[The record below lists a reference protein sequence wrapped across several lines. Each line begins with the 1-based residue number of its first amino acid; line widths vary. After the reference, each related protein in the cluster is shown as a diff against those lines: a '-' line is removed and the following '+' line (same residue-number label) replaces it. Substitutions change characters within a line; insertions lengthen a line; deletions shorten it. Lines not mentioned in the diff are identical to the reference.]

1 MNFSLGNIWYLL
13 LLLLLPVIAI
23 LVFGF
28 KKWKLER
35 KNIFADSKF
44 QRELFSK
51 EYQFSKFLPYLY
63 FLAFLFLIFAMVDV
77 LSGKQEM
84 KLKLK
89 TNSVIFVLD
98 VSNSMNA
105 QDVQPSRLE
114 LAKAIIINSI
124 QNMNDSKVGIV
135 VFAGDA
141 ESIMPLTSD
150 YSAAE
155 TYLSS
160 LETTIIGRQ
169 GTDFLKAVKVAA
181 QKFKNVPK
189 GARKIILISDGEDNE
204 GNDKAALEEAQKEGI
219 TINSVGIGSDE
230 GAPIPIYEFGQLMG
244 YKTDIN
250 GETIIT
256 KRQMQALMTLAY
268 DTEGEYID
276 GNDINTAIPKILNLV
291 KKQKSGDEM
300 IINSQF
306 EVHYYQYFLG
316 VSLLLFLL
324 IYYLN
329 PKKDFNL

>member
-1 MNFSLGNIWYLL
+1 MNLSLGNIWYLF

-28 KKWKLER
+28 RKWKLEKR
-35 KNIFADSKF
+35 SIFADASF
-44 QRELFSK
+44 QKDLFSK
-51 EYQFSKFLPYLY
+51 DYRFSKFLPFLYLI
-63 FLAFLFLIFAMVDV
+63 AFLFLIFAMIDV

-84 KLKLK
+84 KIKQK
-89 TNSVIFVLD
+89 TSSVIFVLD

-124 QNMNDSKVGIV
+124 QNMHDGKVGII

-141 ESIMPLTSD
+141 ESIMPLTTD
-150 YSAAE
+150 FSAAE

-160 LETTIIGRQ
+160 LETTVIGRQ
-169 GTDFLKAVKVAA
+169 GTDFLKAIKVAA
-181 QKFKNVPK
+181 QKFKNVPQ

-230 GAPIPIYEFGQLMG
+230 GAPIPVYELGQLMG
-244 YKTDIN
+244 YKTDAN
-250 GETIIT
+250 NETIIT
-256 KRQMQALMTLAY
+256 KRQTEALMSLAY
-268 DTEGEYID
+268 DTNGEYID

-291 KKQKSGDEM
+291 KQQKSGTEM
-300 IINSQF
+300 VVNSQSS
-306 EVHYYQYFLG
+306 VHYYQWFLA
-316 VSLLLFLL
+316 VSLFFFFL
-324 IYYLN
+324 IYLFN
-329 PKKDFNL
+329 PKKDFNF

>member
-84 KLKLK
+84 KLKQK

-124 QNMNDSKVGIV
+124 QNMNDGKVGIV